1 MKSKTIVIAMV
12 AALAVSAIAF
22 LGSGD
27 GLGSSIGSIGQK
39 AVDGAVG
46 MFAYTNHSDAT
57 PEATPEAAPAA
68 AQITGKAARVNAAK
82 ARAAKN
88 AGATDGAAKSEGAYE
103 VDVVQAATE
112 AARLAGEGSVGAAER
127 AGQPVDGI
135 AALGDPSASAPG
147 TSDASTTNPAG
158 TTDVALNGEPV
169 VLETEGGPSDSSA
182 PSSMSTVTPDGAAPA
197 GAPDGGIA
205 VTSSDAGF
213 EESGEDEWADADPF
227 EFEDESVLREMGPG
241 YSRFDGRDPFLAL
254 VTADNQN
261 GSASSTVDPDGMRFV
276 GIIWGS
282 RGIRALVE
290 DSLRRGYVL
299 REGDRVLYG
308 RVTSISRD
316 RIVIDQVIH
325 GEFKRVSLRLE
336 PYSREGN

>member
-12 AALAVSAIAF
+12 AALVVSAIAF

-39 AVDGAVG
+39 AVDGAIG

-57 PEATPEAAPAA
+57 PEP
-68 AQITGKAARVNAAK
+68 AQISDKAARVNAAK

-88 AGATDGAAKSEGAYE
+88 ADAKDGAAKSEGVYGA
-103 VDVVQAATE
+103 DVVQAATE
-112 AARLAGEGSVGAAER
+112 AAQLVGQGSVGAAER

-135 AALGDPSASAPG
+135 AAQGDPGASAPG
-147 TSDASTTNPAG
+147 TSDATASDASTTNAAG
-158 TTDVALNGEPV
+158 TMDLALNGEPI

-182 PSSMSTVTPDGAAPA
+182 PSSMGTVPPDGAAPA

-205 VTSSDAGF
+205 VTSSDPGF

-227 EFEDESVLREMGPG
+227 EFEDETVLREMGPG

-276 GIIWGS
+276 GIIWGA

-308 RVTSISRD
+308 RITSISRD
-316 RIVIDQVIH
+316 RIVVDQVIH
-325 GEFKRVSLRLE
+325 GEFKRVTLRLE

>member
-1 MKSKTIVIAMV
+1 MKSRTIVIALV

-39 AVDGAVG
+39 AVDGAIG
-46 MFAYTNHSDAT
+46 MFVYKNHSGDSS
-57 PEATPEAAPAA
+57 PAA
-68 AQITGKAARVNAAK
+68 QPIDHAARVNAAR
-82 ARAAKN
+82 ARSAQSADAMN
-88 AGATDGAAKSEGAYE
+88 GGAQGDGAYGS
-103 VDVVQAATE
+103 DVIDAATE
-112 AARLAGEGSVGAAER
+112 AAQLAGEGSMGIADR
-127 AGQPVDGI
+127 AGQPVDGM
-135 AALGDPSASAPG
+135 AAASDPNASASGSADAAV
-147 TSDASTTNPAG
+147 SDPNAINPAG
-158 TTDVALNGEPV
+158 AVDVALGEPV
-169 VLETEGGPSDSSA
+169 VLETEGGESVSA
-182 PSSMSTVTPDGAAPA
+182 PSSTNEMLPGGQPPAEGAAS
-197 GAPDGGIA
+197 GVSEGSIAP
-205 VTSSDAGF
+205 SS
-213 EESGEDEWADADPF
+213 EEGWSNSDPF

-254 VTADNQN
+254 ITANNQ
-261 GSASSTVDPDGMRFV
+261 GAASATVDPDGMRFV
-276 GIIWGS
+276 GIIWGA

-316 RIVIDQVIH
+316 RIVVDQVIH
-325 GEFKRVSLRLE
+325 GEFKRVTLRLE